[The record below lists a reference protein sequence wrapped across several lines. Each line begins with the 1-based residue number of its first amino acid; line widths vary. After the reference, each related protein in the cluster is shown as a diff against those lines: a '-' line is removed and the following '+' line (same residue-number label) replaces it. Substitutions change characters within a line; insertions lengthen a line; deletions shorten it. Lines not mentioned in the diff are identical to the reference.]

1 MSRHWWYKKR
11 LMVPAA
17 VIALVFLL
25 PNHWIIPVEGATA
38 NDWHQDTF
46 WYEPWGSS
54 VTHKGIDVF
63 GSKNTKV
70 VAANHG
76 VLLYAGELNKGGQVV
91 VLLGP
96 EWKVHYYAHLE
107 SIAERRLIYFSGDE
121 VGTLGD
127 TGNAQGKQPHLHFS
141 IVSIFPYLWNIDFS
155 TQGWKKMF
163 YLNPIHYL
171 TET

>member
-1 MSRHWWYKKR
+1 MSRRWFYKKR
-11 LMVPAA
+11 YVLPAA
-17 VIALVFLL
+17 IIGLIFLL
-25 PNHWIIPVEGATA
+25 PNRWTIPVADA
-38 NDWHQDTF
+38 SQNDWHQETF

-54 VTHKGIDVF
+54 VTHKGIDIF
-63 GSKNTKV
+63 GAKDTEV
-70 VAANHG
+70 VAANDG
-76 VLLYAGELNKGGQVV
+76 VLLYAGELKKGGQVV

-96 EWKVHYYAHLE
+96 EWKIHYYAHLD
-107 SIAERRLIYFSGDE
+107 SIAERRLIYFSGDK

-127 TGNAQGKQPHLHFS
+127 SGNAKGKQPHLHFS
-141 IVSIFPYLWNIDFS
+141 IVSIFPYFWKADTS